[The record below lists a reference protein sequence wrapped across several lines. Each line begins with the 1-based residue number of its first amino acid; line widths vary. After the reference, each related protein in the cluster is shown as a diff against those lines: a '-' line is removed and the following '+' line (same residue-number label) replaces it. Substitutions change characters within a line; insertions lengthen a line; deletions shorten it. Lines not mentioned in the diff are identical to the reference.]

1 MKRVMIIS
9 IISLFLSST
18 KFEKK
23 KNRKVVLSPI
33 MKKKINI
40 FIIDTTHFFKEHF
53 LHELKKDSSL
63 HILGLAHSI
72 HFVEKKLQHFQPDI
86 CIFVVEQTDLKTNE
100 FLKNFLQKPCGMIVI
115 SSKRP
120 EILNRISSKK
130 LEFLSQK
137 DISNPIY
144 EQQFINELKTNLFA
158 VSMQQKF
165 HDNQKLLPL
174 PIHKNQRV
182 PINQIKTISPSKIN
196 QANPIKIIAFGA
208 STGGTEALLQVL
220 KALPNN
226 LPPIV
231 IVQHMPEM
239 FTQMYA
245 ERLNHICS
253 MSVSEAHDGDV
264 LKRGCAYIA
273 PGNLQMEVIPYHK
286 QFSLKCFHGPKV
298 SNHRPSVDALFS
310 SVASSVKQHAIGVIM
325 TGMGNDG
332 AKGML
337 KMRQAGAY
345 TIGEEEASC
354 VVYGMPME
362 AKLLGGVC
370 IEVSKDAIASA
381 ICKCLH

>member
-1 MKRVMIIS
+1 MKRVMISS
-9 IISLFLSST
+9 IISLFLSNT
-18 KFEKK
+18 KFEKNN
-23 KNRKVVLSPI
+23 NRKVVFSFI

-40 FIIDTTHFFKEHF
+40 FIIDTTNFFTEHL
-53 LHELKKDSSL
+53 LHELKKDTSL
-63 HILGLAHSI
+63 HILGVAHSI

-86 CIFVVEQTDLKTNE
+86 CILVIEETDLKINE
-100 FLKNFLQKPCGMIVI
+100 FLKNFLQKPCGMLLI

-120 EILNRISSKK
+120 EFLNRISSKK
-130 LEFLSQK
+130 LEFICHK
-137 DISNPIY
+137 DISNPIF

-158 VSMQQKF
+158 VTMQQKF
-165 HDNQKLLPL
+165 HNNQKLLPL
-174 PIHKNQRV
+174 PIQKNQRV

-196 QANPIKIIAFGA
+196 QASPVQIIAFGA

-253 MSVSEAHDGDV
+253 ISVSEAHDGDI
-264 LKRGCAYIA
+264 LQRGCAYIA
-273 PGNLQMEVIPYHK
+273 PGNLQIEVIPYYK
-286 QFSLKCFHGPKV
+286 QFSLKCFNGPKI

-310 SVASSVKQHAIGVIM
+310 SVASSVKQNAIGIIM

-345 TIGEEEASC
+345 TIGEDEASC

-362 AKLLGGVC
+362 ANLLGGVC
-370 IEVSKDAIASA
+370 IELPKDAIASA
-381 ICKCLH
+381 ICKYLN